1 MARRREKVQT
11 GSVFFDVFY
20 EDGSRASNRKVPADS
35 LGGLDGDEPAMT
47 FIVDQD
53 RKIAEL
59 SGKAARPIKKLVRS
73 GA

>member
-11 GSVFFDVFY
+11 GSVFFDGCD
-20 EDGSRASNRKVPADS
+20 EDGSCVSNSKVPADS
-35 LGGLDGDEPAMT
+35 LGGLDGDEPALT
-47 FIVDQD
+47 FVVDQD

>member
-1 MARRREKVQT
+1 
-11 GSVFFDVFY
+11 
-20 EDGSRASNRKVPADS
+20 
-35 LGGLDGDEPAMT
+35 MT